1 MPGVTERPL
10 PPPRLLT
17 LPPASAI
24 FCPHPSHEQLQP
36 DGPRVLGGSLSDVP
50 PPAYRGSRPSQPPR
64 LLGAHPVRGRG
75 GGASRSALHQGA
87 GRGVRGGPLRC
98 GGAPRR
104 RRLAARS
111 RPARP
116 PP

>member
-1 MPGVTERPL
+1 MPGVTKRPL

-36 DGPRVLGGSLSDVP
+36 DGPRVPGGSLSDVP

-64 LLGAHPVRGRG
+64 LLGAHPVRGRSG
-75 GGASRSALHQGA
+75 GGSPSPPSQRGA
-87 GRGVRGGPLRC
+87 PRGRGGPPP
-98 GGAPRR
+98 GG
-104 RRLAARS
+104 
-111 RPARP
+111 
-116 PP
+116 